1 MSSCPNILSTH
12 TPKYASFLHRVRF
25 LDCTAIQ
32 RDGHDAQRR
41 DVYCL
46 RHPQEGTESRADAR
60 RHARHLRQD
69 LIEHTDD
76 KEQRA
81 VVREHE
87 QVEGGDRAEFH
98 VEQLIPSGV
107 DGVPRGLAPQ
117 QRPAQ
122 RAYRRGAVRPDRGRE
137 GVVRRLDVRPPPG
150 LQREGP
156 RVLHRRIVQIGHF
169 DPGHPSQ
176 LPVQPRAVRA
186 GVVRVDREHHRFDRS
201 GGEGRRRR
209 TDVGEEVR
217 RQDGDEASVI
227 AKERRPREDLAG
239 LLDPRHR
246 RWRADE
252 SIGLALVGSHLDRGG
267 SNGHTRGSRLSGDV
281 GGFLRT
287 IWYSMIILC
296 NDTYRRDR
304 GLRRTTSRQI
314 SFEFLFIKTPP
325 PVKLQYGFRRAIE

>member
-1 MSSCPNILSTH
+1 MTQICLHPRYDTATHFQQNMFSSPQHNNRTH
-12 TPKYASFLHRVRF
+12 TKIRKVSFFHPVRF
-25 LDCTAIQ
+25 LDYPAIQ

-41 DVYCL
+41 DVYRL
-46 RHPQEGTESRADAR
+46 RHPQESTESRANAR

-87 QVEGGDRAEFH
+87 QVEGGDRTEFH
-98 VEQLIPSGV
+98 IEQLIPRRV

-122 RAYRRGAVRPDRGRE
+122 RLDRRGAVRPDRGRE
-137 GVVRRLDVRPPPG
+137 GVVRRLDDRSPPG

-156 RVLHRRIVQIGHF
+156 RVLHRWIFRIGHS
-169 DPGHPSQ
+169 DPGHPRQ

-186 GVVRVDREHHRFDRS
+186 GVVRVDREHHRFDHL

-252 SIGLALVGSHLDRGG
+252 NISLALVGSHLDR
-267 SNGHTRGSRLSGDV
+267 SEA
-281 GGFLRT
+281 GGF
-287 IWYSMIILC
+287 
-296 NDTYRRDR
+296 
-304 GLRRTTSRQI
+304 Q
-314 SFEFLFIKTPP
+314 K
-325 PVKLQYGFRRAIE
+325 